1 MKGHAVRVIIDCSEF
16 ACHQPKK
23 NGKNGNRYSAYKGRT
38 TFKVLV
44 GIAPAGYISYI
55 SDAVEGSISD
65 VDIVRKCDFLS
76 FIEKGDTVMADR
88 EFLIGPALAQ
98 KGAKLLIPP
107 FLKGRKRLPPPP
119 RKRQKQS

>member
-1 MKGHAVRVIIDCSEF
+1 MDSVTVHQVQCTQKKVMYSTLEHVSKHTPTSMKGHAVRVIIDCSEF
-16 ACHQPKK
+16 ACHQP
-23 NGKNGNRYSAYKGRT
+23 NFFLGKNGNRYSAYKGRT

-88 EFLIGPALAQ
+88 G
-98 KGAKLLIPP
+98 
-107 FLKGRKRLPPPP
+107 
-119 RKRQKQS
+119 S